1 MELFDQNGCLTEEG
15 LHAVI
20 GGQLDELGRL
30 EAAEHLSYCDKCMDR
45 YTALLTADVLEEPP
59 RSARGGGDGHH
70 LGAADAEHL
79 GPGRRSR
86 CGGGAGAD
94 HVAHRHPGTDP
105 VHRRNGAHLAARNHP
120 DHGAGTA
127 GQARAGRRTHPTQP
141 EQLGKPVQDKE
152 PAPTLSQK
160 LTGTLDSLLFGKMN
174 LRQSLTLPFPTRRN
188 EGIFMK
194 KKMAF

>member
-59 RSARGGGDGHH
+59 RAARGAVMGTIWVRLMQNTWGR
-70 LGAADAEHL
+70 AAVAAVAAVL
-79 GPGRRSR
+79 ALTMWRS
-86 CGGGAGAD
+86 
-94 HVAHRHPGTDP
+94 GTLEQILSTGETVRSWLPETTQTTEPEQQD
-105 VHRRNGAHLAARNHP
+105 
-120 DHGAGTA
+120 DE
-127 GQARAGRRTHPTQP
+127 RTPTQP

-152 PAPTLSQK
+152 LAPTLSQK
-160 LTGTLDSLLFGKMN
+160 LTGTLDSLLFGK
-174 LRQSLTLPFPTRRN
+174 N
-188 EGIFMK
+188 ESAAEPDAAVSNQK
-194 KKMAF
+194 K

>member
-59 RSARGGGDGHH
+59 RSARGAVMGTIWVRLMQNTWGR
-70 LGAADAEHL
+70 AAVAAVAAVL
-79 GPGRRSR
+79 ALTLWRS
-86 CGGGAGAD
+86 
-94 HVAHRHPGTDP
+94 GT
-105 VHRRNGAHLAARNHP
+105 VTQILE
-120 DHGAGTA
+120 GTRDLKTWMPSTS
-127 GQARAGRRTHPTQP
+127 QTQP

-152 PAPTLSQK
+152 LAPTLSQK
-160 LTGTLDSLLFGKMN
+160 LTGTLDSLLFGK
-174 LRQSLTLPFPTRRN
+174 N
-188 EGIFMK
+188 ESAAEPDAAVSNQK
-194 KKMAF
+194 K

>member
-59 RSARGGGDGHH
+59 RSARGAVMGTIWVRLMQNTWGR
-70 LGAADAEHL
+70 AAVA
-79 GPGRRSR
+79 
-86 CGGGAGAD
+86 A
-94 HVAHRHPGTDP
+94 VAHRHPGTDP
-105 VHRRNGAHLAARNHP
+105 VHRRNSAQLAARNHP

-127 GQARAGRRTHPTQP
+127 GQARAGRRTHPH
-141 EQLGKPVQDKE
+141 
-152 PAPTLSQK
+152 PA
-160 LTGTLDSLLFGKMN
+160 GTAG
-174 LRQSLTLPFPTRRN
+174 QA
-188 EGIFMK
+188 G
-194 KKMAF
+194 AG